1 MTCKQAP
8 PTPTGLEQEEEEEEV
23 GTFSCFSSLILCS
36 LALGMRMKM
45 GPDLSSSF
53 RFLAGGFLAAVP

>member
-8 PTPTGLEQEEEEEEV
+8 PTPTGLEQEEEE

-53 RFLAGGFLAAVP
+53 TFLAGGFLAAVP

>member
-8 PTPTGLEQEEEEEEV
+8 PTPTGLEQEEEEEE